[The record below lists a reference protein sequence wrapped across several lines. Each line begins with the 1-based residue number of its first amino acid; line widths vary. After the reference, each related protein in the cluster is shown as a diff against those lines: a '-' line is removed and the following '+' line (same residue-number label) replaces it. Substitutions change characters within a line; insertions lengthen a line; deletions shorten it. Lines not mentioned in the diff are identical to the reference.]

1 MTTNRLIATLRAT
14 YRRFAGAKDGNTV
27 VTFALAFIPL
37 MGLVG
42 AAVDY
47 SQANRLQTSM
57 QAAADATALMV
68 AQSAA
73 SQSDT
78 AVQTATDK
86 FYKGV
91 FNNPLAQN
99 LAVTGTYSNVG
110 GSTVLV
116 KATATYKTSFMGI
129 MGFKTLPLAA
139 VSTSS
144 FGNSR
149 LRVALVL
156 DNTGSMASAGKMTAL
171 ITATKNLLDQLKGAA
186 VNNGDVYVSIVPFV
200 KDVNLGAGNYNA
212 DWIDWTSWDAN
223 NGSCSGGGWGG
234 GGNTQATCSGNW
246 RPANH
251 NTWNGCVSDRGNSSG
266 PSSGNY
272 DTNVVSPSSTSASR
286 QYPAEQYSSCPTAV
300 MGLNY
305 DWTSMKSVVDGMS
318 PAGNTNQAI
327 GLQVGWLSLVGGGPF
342 SVPAED
348 PNYTYQHVI
357 ILLTDGLN
365 TQDRWYTSA
374 GSIDA
379 RQSMTC
385 ANVKASGVVL
395 YTIQV
400 NTDGEATSTL
410 LQNCA
415 SDTSKFF
422 LLTSASQIVTT
433 FNQIGT
439 NLSKLRIAK

>member
-1 MTTNRLIATLRAT
+1 
-14 YRRFAGAKDGNTV
+14 
-27 VTFALAFIPL
+27 
-37 MGLVG
+37 
-42 AAVDY
+42 
-47 SQANRLQTSM
+47 
-57 QAAADATALMV
+57 
-68 AQSAA
+68 
-73 SQSDT
+73 
-78 AVQTATDK
+78 
-86 FYKGV
+86 
-91 FNNPLAQN
+91 
-99 LAVTGTYSNVG
+99 
-110 GSTVLV
+110 
-116 KATATYKTSFMGI
+116 
-129 MGFKTLPLAA
+129 
-139 VSTSS
+139 
-144 FGNSR
+144 
-149 LRVALVL
+149 
-156 DNTGSMASAGKMTAL
+156 
-171 ITATKNLLDQLKGAA
+171 
-186 VNNGDVYVSIVPFV
+186 
-200 KDVNLGAGNYNA
+200 
-212 DWIDWTSWDAN
+212 
-223 NGSCSGGGWGG
+223 
-234 GGNTQATCSGNW
+234 
-246 RPANH
+246 
-251 NTWNGCVSDRGNSSG
+251 
-266 PSSGNY
+266 
-272 DTNVVSPSSTSASR
+272 
-286 QYPAEQYSSCPTAV
+286 

-318 PAGNTNQAI
+318 PGGNTNQAI